1 MKMKPKITQVLL
13 ATAAVIMFAL
23 AAPMAIAQQD
33 KPGKPSATGQMKES
47 GREAGRAGKSL
58 GHNFKHGRLRR
69 GGKRF
74 GKHIGYA
81 GRHVGRGTKHAYKTA
96 VKP

>member
-1 MKMKPKITQVLL
+1 MNLRIRQMILT
-13 ATAAVIMFAL
+13 TTAVIALAL
-23 AAPMAIAQQD
+23 AAPMAFAQQD
-33 KPGKPSATGQMKES
+33 KPGKPTATGQMKES

-58 GHNFKHGRLRR
+58 GHNFKHGRIRR

-81 GRHVGRGTKHAYKTA
+81 GRHVGRGTRHAFKTV